1 MATMQVSND
10 NAVHTVLGI
19 YRPKPGYT
27 ANEVLESTIKHYGAV
42 EDIKEFLIAAIVK
55 SLDNAYAGSYA
66 HWKKGT
72 DIGAVFQLPGLVP
85 MLTEMGALAD
95 IEPVELEVLPETSDA
110 PILSKGDILHI
121 ALLTTEPENQQK
133 LIETL
138 HATIKPKTK
147 DVESLKSVKIHR
159 SLDGKKVVVIGV
171 WKDPA
176 FDQAAASSPLWE
188 EEEVSK
194 TIDQYVISKD
204 VKFYEVVL
212 VR

>member
-55 SLDNAYAGSYA
+55 SLDNAY
-66 HWKKGT
+66 
-72 DIGAVFQLPGLVP
+72 LVP

>member
-55 SLDNAYAGSYA
+55 SLDNAY
-66 HWKKGT
+66 
-72 DIGAVFQLPGLVP
+72 LVP

-147 DVESLKSVKIHR
+147 DVESLESVKIHR

-176 FDQAAASSPLWE
+176 FDQAAASSPLWK